1 MTASR
6 KLIQYKHYVPY
17 LILAL
22 FVILG
27 GVALIITMTNSN
39 VSSEFVGSKECASC
53 HEQQFNNWK
62 KSDHFKSMAE
72 ADSNFVSGNFDNVKV
87 TFHNVQSHFFKR
99 DEKYWVTTANDK
111 GEQETFRI
119 RYTFGHWPLQQYL
132 IETVD
137 GHIQAFNIAWDNR
150 SKEQGGQKWFHL
162 RTEEKI
168 NPQHTFYWTR
178 HFQNW
183 NSRCADCH
191 STNLTKNYDPV
202 KYTYNTQWSEI
213 NVACEACHGSGSKH
227 VTLVN
232 KNKYSKINSG
242 FSKRSSQALSWKFK
256 EGESI
261 AQPQGEKNTDHINMC
276 GSCHALRTQL
286 KEKSLGE
293 NFHDSSRLRLINQ
306 ASYFADGQI
315 REEVFVLGS
324 FLQSKMHAKGVT
336 CNNCHNP
343 HSGKVLIKG
352 NSLCSQ
358 CHKPE
363 VYDTSAHHHHSESST
378 GAACVNCHM
387 PNRTYMQVDERR
399 DHSFTIPRPELSLE
413 LGIPN
418 ACTSCHKNEK
428 KKDNEW
434 ASKTLLEW
442 GIEADKNHW
451 SKLNFRTQ
459 LADILVTRP
468 LTQAVMEPD
477 LPDIVRASLLQQLSS
492 MPSRVSTETAQQLL
506 QNKNP
511 LLRRAAVSVLQ
522 GMPAEVRWK
531 LLSPHMDDS
540 SLSVRYQIAVT
551 LSDVLNQLPADQQ
564 HDLISLIDEYRNSL
578 AVSADSPATQL
589 SIATLEI
596 RLGNLNKAEQA
607 YLHALR
613 IEPNYVPALINLADF
628 YRGTGQE
635 EKSEPLFKKAL
646 RLSPD
651 SGAAYHSY
659 GLFLVR
665 KQNYDGALPYLK
677 AAVGKNDAL
686 PRYAYVYAVALDS
699 IGRADDAVKILIK
712 ANERWPN
719 QYNLLMTLIIY
730 LEKTGN
736 TNSVYKYL
744 SRLTAIAPNAADVK
758 KLLKKYNN

>member
-1 MTASR
+1 MTISR
-6 KLIQYKHYVPY
+6 NSIQLKHYV
-17 LILAL
+17 A
-22 FVILG
+22 FFILG
-27 GVALIITMTNSN
+27 LLAVWGGVVLVTTTTNDKAAN
-39 VSSEFVGSKECASC
+39 EFVGSKTCASC
-53 HEQQFNNWK
+53 HSQQYDNWK
-62 KSDHFKSMAE
+62 KSDHFKSMLE
-72 ADSNFVSGNFDNVKV
+72 ANSDSVSGNFNDVKV
-87 TFHNVQSHFFKR
+87 DFHNIKSHFFKR
-99 DEKYWVTTANDK
+99 DGKYWVTTANDK
-111 GEQETFRI
+111 GEQKTFRI

-137 GHIQAFNIAWDNR
+137 GHIQAFNIAWDSR

-162 RTEEKI
+162 RAEEKI

-202 KYTYNTQWSEI
+202 KHTYNTQWSEI

-227 VTLVN
+227 VSLVN
-232 KNKYSKINSG
+232 KNKYSKNNTG
-242 FSKRSSQALSWKFK
+242 FLNQSSQALNWKFK
-256 EGESI
+256 KGEKIS
-261 AQPQGEKNTDHINMC
+261 QPQGKKNTDHINMC

-286 KEKSLGE
+286 KDKALGE
-293 NFHDSSRLRLINQ
+293 NFHDSSRLRLLNQ

-324 FLQSKMHAKGVT
+324 FIQSKMHAKGVT

-343 HSGKVLIKG
+343 HSGKVIIKG
-352 NSLCSQ
+352 NGLCSQ

-363 VYDTSAHHHHSESST
+363 VYDTSDHHHHPESST

-399 DHSFTIPRPELSLE
+399 DHSFTIPKPELSLE
-413 LGIPN
+413 LGVPN
-418 ACTSCHKNEK
+418 ACTTCHKNEK
-428 KKDNEW
+428 QKDNEW
-434 ASKTLLEW
+434 ASKTLSEW
-442 GIEADKNHW
+442 GIKVNKNHW

-468 LTQAVMEPD
+468 LTQAVRED
-477 LPDIVRASLLQQLSS
+477 GLPEIVRASLLQNLSS

-506 QNKNP
+506 QNDNP

-531 LLSPHMDDS
+531 LLSPHIKDP
-540 SLSVRYQIAVT
+540 SLSVRYQVAVT
-551 LSDVLNQLPADQQ
+551 LSDVLNQLPVEQQ
-564 HDLISLIDEYRNSL
+564 HDLSSLIKEYRESL

-596 RLGNLNKAEQA
+596 RLVNLNKAEQA

-651 SGAAYHSY
+651 SGVAHHSY

-677 AAVGKNDAL
+677 DAVGQNDAL
-686 PRYAYVYAVALDS
+686 PRYAYVYAVALDN
-699 IGRADDAVKILIK
+699 IDKTDEAINVLIK

-730 LEKTGN
+730 LEKTDD
-736 TNSVYKYL
+736 TNSIYKYL
-744 SRLTAIAPNAADVK
+744 SRLTAIAPNAEDVK
-758 KLLKKYNN
+758 QLVKKYNN